1 MESPNNIYEHYYPVE
16 DVNISNEAG
25 NISKSDKYGYFV
37 VYSLKNGN
45 YDFALD
51 YK

>member
-25 NISKSDKYGYFV
+25 NISKSDKYGYFDKFHAP
-37 VYSLKNGN
+37 YLQEE
-45 YDFALD
+45 
-51 YK
+51 